1 MFAEHAPAGVL
12 RYSLRLPKQT
22 PSNNEIKGQQFFV
35 YKKTREAWH
44 LMTKAALKG
53 VRVGRPIE
61 RSKLVII
68 RHSAGVGLDWDNAYG
83 GLKPLLDCLVAPSK
97 RNPSGLALIVDDAPT
112 NMPEAP
118 TMRQEKAK
126 RGEGYT
132 EVLIYSL
139 D

>member
-61 RSKLVII
+61 RSKLVIV

-97 RNPSGLALIVDDAPT
+97 RNPSGLGLIQDDSPLFMPKAPILL
-112 NMPEAP
+112 
-118 TMRQEKAK
+118 QEKAK
-126 RGEGYT
+126 RGAGYT
-132 EVLIYSL
+132 EVLIYAL
-139 D
+139 